1 MKKCWVELRSILCKL
16 LVFAYCPIFLPGGAG
31 GKGVWGTP
39 GQVYDV
45 EEVDIK
51 DPNYDDDQVGK

>member
-1 MKKCWVELRSILCKL
+1 
-16 LVFAYCPIFLPGGAG
+16 LPGGAG

-51 DPNYDDDQVGK
+51 DPNYDDDQVGKRFLCSAVFYFFY